1 EILRV
6 YRIVVE
12 VLFQHLFNNF
22 VRHSPIDF
30 RKNTVDKLV
39 MSELLVSRISEPAK
53 ACRQQLL
60 HINSTIHFFPRLV
73 ANLVPV
79 EYMPARRKRER
90 VLFKQFFVR
99 VVSVSNW
106 WRAFQPDDMGIM
118 RLEVLP

>member
-1 EILRV
+1 MAEGLSSPGQSKYNRVRQQRSLRTVGIHSSDRFLWQKPIHRTTGRTKEILRV

-39 MSELLVSRISEPAK
+39 MSELLVSRIREPAK

-60 HINSTIHFFPRLV
+60 HI
-73 ANLVPV
+73 
-79 EYMPARRKRER
+79 
-90 VLFKQFFVR
+90 
-99 VVSVSNW
+99 
-106 WRAFQPDDMGIM
+106 
-118 RLEVLP
+118 